1 MIVSKVE
8 KVIISIDRNDFFLN
22 IIFCGESE
30 CLLFKESYFTKYSKE
45 FKNLDL
51 YDKNPIFLID
61 VFDIEEIREDE
72 DLDSYYILLDDKSIF
87 RIFFSQV
94 NGEIQQIIEHHR
106 FNENANSYYHK
117 LYDWLKKSEVIY
129 PNDGNNSE

>member
-8 KVIISIDRNDFFLN
+8 KVIISIDRNDLSLD
-22 IIFCGESE
+22 IIFCGKNEY
-30 CLLFKESYFTKYSKE
+30 LLFKESYFTKYSKE
-45 FKNLDL
+45 FINLDL

-94 NGEIQQIIEHHR
+94 NGEIQQIIKHHR
-106 FNENANSYYHK
+106 FNENENSY
-117 LYDWLKKSEVIY
+117 
-129 PNDGNNSE
+129 